1 MNSIDQTAF
10 LWFNLSVSAPDW
22 LLAVAR
28 VTSLQLPHW
37 MVAATL
43 ALALA
48 GRAEW
53 RAQAWRVL
61 LSMVLA
67 AGAASLLKRGLQF
80 PRPFTLGLG
89 TLWVPH
95 GVSAGFPSAH
105 SATAMAFAVS
115 AALAPMRWPARAG
128 LRRRAGDGLEPHCP
142 GRALSV
148 RRAGRLVP
156 GHRVCPVGAAPG
168 CAANAAL
175 AVGPCQPQLTRQI
188 FSMLVPP
195 GAPIGSPQVMA

>member
-1 MNSIDQTAF
+1 MNGIDQTAF
-10 LWFNLSVSAPDW
+10 LWLNLGPSSAAW
-22 LLAVAR
+22 LLAAAR
-28 VTSLQLPHW
+28 AISDQLPHW
-37 MVAATL
+37 MVAAAL

-115 AALAPMRWPARAG
+115 AALAPVRWPARA
-128 LRRRAGDGLEPHCP
+128 
-142 GRALSV
+142 
-148 RRAGRLVP
+148 LVF
-156 GHRVCPVGAAPG
+156 A
-168 CAANAAL
+168 AAL
-175 AVGPCQPQLTRQI
+175 AMGWSRIALGVHFPSDVLAAWCLGTACAV
-188 FSMLVPP
+188 LVQRLGTPP
-195 GAPIGSPQVMA
+195 TQRWPWGRASLS